1 MTKILKSS
9 NLYKGYLEVNQ
20 LILEN
25 EDGSVFTRDW
35 LQVKDAVCAVVYD
48 RIKKEY
54 VFVKQFRV
62 GSQNE
67 MIELVA
73 GVIDTE
79 KGMTPEQTIIHELVE
94 ELGYDYETISLLC
107 KPFHTSPG
115 KTNEKMWL
123 YFIVVSQ
130 KVGDGGGLKSENE
143 EIKIISV
150 PESEIKNLEIVD
162 GKTLLGLSI
171 MKLL

>member
-1 MTKILKSS
+1 MTKILDSK

-20 LILEN
+20 LTLEN

-54 VFVKQFRV
+54 VFVQQFRV
-62 GSQNE
+62 GSKTE
-67 MIELVA
+67 LIELVA

-79 KGMTPEQTIIHELVE
+79 KGMTPEETIIHELVE
-94 ELGYDYETISLLC
+94 ELGYDYETITQMC
-107 KPFHTSPG
+107 KPFYTSPG
-115 KTNEKMWL
+115 KTNERMWL

-130 KVGDGGGLKSENE
+130 KIGDGGGLKSENE
-143 EIKIISV
+143 EIKIVSI
-150 PESEIKNLEIVD
+150 PDSEIKNYEFVD

-171 MKLL
+171 MNLL